1 MDGCESR
8 WDDPAFR
15 APIPV
20 MRGLV
25 SALCERRN
33 AIDSEFHESC
43 VSSGMQSVAE
53 KQLTEMLFCSAAEE
67 IPFREIK
74 KEYVRDPLF
83 GGRRILSFMHM
94 FDNFLIRMLDG
105 YGATY
110 DVRRFTDSSGDV
122 VYSSLP
128 ELAEAL
134 SETLITPES
143 IYAIFSSGG
152 KADVDLQVCLNDGW
166 AAQRAEMLKLLRYVN
181 VQNGGMIV
189 RYAVPEEYGYGE
201 SPQGAYDAI
210 RSRAF
215 VDYVYS
221 GEAFGL
227 ECRVEYSETQWS
239 DPDER
244 WTVDPVEEAVTVLPD
259 FHGCPAV
266 EHGEIRFDAGDL
278 RDNSNSNGYFPF
290 DPLCTTVSSGANTLV
305 LSSGCFASWGFG
317 SASGLG
323 GTDTPSGRYIRG
335 WQAGNVK
342 VIYDY
347 NSTYSFKE
355 EV

>member
-1 MDGCESR
+1 MEERECSWG
-8 WDDPAFR
+8 DPAFR

-25 SALCERRN
+25 FALCERRD
-33 AIDSEFHESC
+33 AVDSEFHESC

-74 KEYVRDPLF
+74 KESAHDPLY

-110 DVRRFTDSSGDV
+110 DVRRFTDSSGEV
-122 VYSSLP
+122 VYGSLP
-128 ELAEAL
+128 ELAGAL
-134 SETLITPES
+134 SEALITPEN
-143 IYAIFSSGG
+143 IYASDSSAE
-152 KADVDLQVCLNDGW
+152 KADADLQVCLNDGW
-166 AAQRAEMLKLLRYVN
+166 AAQRTGMLKLLRYVN

-189 RYAVPEEYGYGE
+189 RYAVPEEYGFGE
-201 SPQGAYDAI
+201 SPQCAYDAI
-210 RSRAF
+210 RSWSF
-215 VDYVYS
+215 TDYVYS

-227 ECRVEYSETQWS
+227 ECRVEYCDTQGN

-244 WTVDPVEEAVTVLPD
+244 WAVDPVEEATAVLPD
-259 FHGCPAV
+259 FHGCPAA
-266 EHGEIRFDAGDL
+266 EHGEIRFIAGDL
-278 RDNSNSNGYFPF
+278 RNGWNQNSYFPF
-290 DPLCTTVSSGANTLV
+290 DPLCTTVSSGVNTLV
-305 LSSGCFASWGFG
+305 LSGGSFASWGFG

-323 GTDTPSGRYIRG
+323 GTDTPSGRYARG
-335 WQAGNVK
+335 WQAGNVRI
-342 VIYDY
+342 IYDY
-347 NSTYSFKE
+347 ESVFNFK
-355 EV
+355 

>member
-1 MDGCESR
+1 MEERECSWG
-8 WDDPAFR
+8 DPAFL

-53 KQLTEMLFCSAAEE
+53 KQLTEMLLCSAAEE
-67 IPFREIK
+67 FPFREIK
-74 KEYVRDPLF
+74 KEYVYDPLF

-110 DVRRFTDSSGDV
+110 DVRRFTDSSGSI
-122 VYSSLP
+122 VYGSLP
-128 ELAEAL
+128 ELAGAL
-134 SETLITPES
+134 SETLIAPEN
-143 IYAIFSSGG
+143 IYASGSSAE
-152 KADVDLQVCLNDGW
+152 KADIDLQVCLNDGW
-166 AAQRAEMLKLLRYVN
+166 AAQRIEMLKLLRYVN
-181 VQNGGMIV
+181 VQNGGVIV
-189 RYAVPEEYGYGE
+189 RYAVPEEYGFGE
-201 SPQGAYDAI
+201 SPQSAYDAI
-210 RSRAF
+210 QSWSF
-215 VDYVYS
+215 TDYVYS

-227 ECRVEYSETQWS
+227 ECRVEYYDTPWD
-239 DPDER
+239 DPGER
-244 WTVDPVEEAVTVLPD
+244 WAVEPVEEAVAVMPD
-259 FHGCPAV
+259 FHGCPAA

-278 RDNSNSNGYFPF
+278 RDGWNQDRCFPF

-305 LSSGCFASWGFG
+305 LSGGRFASWGFG
-317 SASGLG
+317 AASGLG
-323 GTDTPSGRYIRG
+323 GTDTPLGRYVRG
-335 WQAGNVK
+335 WQAGNVR

-347 NSTYSFKE
+347 ESVFNFK
-355 EV
+355 